1 MEIEAL
7 YSMKEVESSRQ
18 AGMGVMDGAG
28 THGGLGSPWYHP
40 AVSGLRSK
48 LAELTVTII
57 QVPPDCIDRF
67 CAHCGACRLEAN
79 PASFSACG
87 WGWFLWQVLGDLV
100 AVAQRGDYSPEPL
113 GLV

>member
-1 MEIEAL
+1 MC
-7 YSMKEVESSRQ
+7 SMKEVESPRQ
-18 AGMGVMDGAG
+18 AGMGGMGGAG
-28 THGGLGSPWYHP
+28 TSGGLCSPWCHP
-40 AVSGLRSK
+40 VVSGLWSK

-57 QVPPDCIDRF
+57 QVPPGCIDRF
-67 CAHCGACRLEAN
+67 YAHCGAGSLEAN